1 MESVDGMQDY
11 NLRVL
16 HEEMVF
22 YGVDEVIQRIVK
34 STKFKRWT
42 KSESVDLELWFG
54 NDEKTKI
61 EDTRELKEENEK
73 LKKIIETM
81 KSKQED

>member
-11 NLRVL
+11 NLRVF

-34 STKFKRWT
+34 SKKFKRWT
-42 KSESVDLELWFG
+42 KSENVELWFG
-54 NDEKTKI
+54 NDERTKI
-61 EDTRELKEENEK
+61 EDTRKLKQENEK
-73 LKKIIETM
+73 LKRIIESM